1 MAFGQLICIFLLRKI
16 ALPYPHKCL
25 VWFCGAKAST
35 DESFNKDF
43 SCREVT
49 PLSANIRACAD
60 TVDESD
66 CLETLH
72 YIFGRT
78 GSSIVSSSIIM
89 ADSQVKNSKELKRA
103 PGCGHPLFDWDC
115 HQFCFPCRE
124 KGRGN
129 DVCVKNKEEDCFI
142 CLQFSEDQKR
152 KLVHKSKRKEKS
164 TPSVVSQEI
173 EDALL
178 GVECHQNPVSS
189 NPRPTT
195 EGTTTDPLQTIL
207 QRLDDMQGQ
216 LTALKD
222 RNSEVSVSL
231 HSEEGEASDEDS
243 TLQELNNSKK
253 RDRSPSPD
261 DIEDD
266 PSYRQTLAA
275 VRSLL
280 QLTIPEQ
287 FSEQPSRIFGSRQKD
302 KRKSSLLPMV
312 MPPVDGV
319 LERWDFY
326 EKKSSGNPQQDQ
338 PYLLKT
344 NPLNYD
350 NFLYF
355 TRAPMKFYKSTSAD
369 FSFQAPRCQDS
380 FRSSFPGPI
389 PSSVRIPMKQHVL
402 LETVNREHVQI
413 LSYVHFFLNAI
424 EKTANNLESTM
435 LTLKSST
442 KDQAIIKEL
451 ETMLSGLQIQFSCI
465 ASIEKALENVTDTSI
480 AASCNLELARR
491 DTVLKNL
498 APNLN
503 EHDFNRLRRTGFKS
517 HDLFCPTVLNE
528 VEKKIQ
534 KSPKRPRTDQ
544 KSSFSFK
551 RHSDDRNTNKQHSNY
566 NQKSF
571 REQNSSSFKKPNFHS
586 SQPSR
591 RGGSKRR

>member
-1 MAFGQLICIFLLRKI
+1 
-16 ALPYPHKCL
+16 
-25 VWFCGAKAST
+25 
-35 DESFNKDF
+35 
-43 SCREVT
+43 
-49 PLSANIRACAD
+49 
-60 TVDESD
+60 
-66 CLETLH
+66 
-72 YIFGRT
+72 
-78 GSSIVSSSIIM
+78 M
-89 ADSQVKNSKELKRA
+89 ADAQVKNLRELKRA

-124 KGRGN
+124 KGCGN
-129 DVCVKNKEEDCFI
+129 DVCVKSKEEGCFI

-152 KLVHKSKRKEKS
+152 KLVHKNKRKEKS

-178 GVECHQNPVSS
+178 GVECHQSSVSTNPL
-189 NPRPTT
+189 PTT
-195 EGTTTDPLQTIL
+195 EGNTTDPLQTIL

-222 RNSEVSVSL
+222 RNSEVSASIASV
-231 HSEEGEASDEDS
+231 HSEEGEASDEDPA
-243 TLQELNNSKK
+243 LQEVSNSKK

-275 VRSLL
+275 VCSLL
-280 QLTIPEQ
+280 DLTIPEE
-287 FSEQPSRIFGSRQKD
+287 FSEQPSRIFGGRSKD

-312 MPPVDGV
+312 VPPVDGV

-338 PYLLKT
+338 PHLLKT

-350 NFLYF
+350 NYLYF
-355 TRAPMKFYKSTSAD
+355 TRAPMKFYKSTSAEL
-369 FSFQAPRCQDS
+369 SFQAPRCQDS
-380 FRSSFPGPI
+380 FRSSFPGPM
-389 PSSVRIPMKQHVL
+389 PSSVRVPMKQHIL
-402 LETVNREHVQI
+402 LETVSREHIQI

-424 EKTANNLESTM
+424 EKTANKLESTM
-435 LTLKSST
+435 LSLKNST
-442 KDQAIIKEL
+442 KDQPIARAL

-465 ASIEKALENVTDTSI
+465 SSIEKALENVTDNSI
-480 AASCNLELARR
+480 AASCNLQLARR

-544 KSSFSFK
+544 KAFTFK
-551 RHSDDRNTNKQHSNY
+551 RHSDDRTTGKQHSNY

-571 REQNSSSFKKPNFHS
+571 REQNSSSFKKSNFRP